1 MTNKNLILT
10 RKKAE
15 RVVVHV
21 QGKKI
26 CTITVT
32 DISQKSCSPFT
43 ELIITKKAPDFVSSP
58 HKRGLYF

>member
-10 RKKAE
+10 RKKSE

-26 CTITVT
+26 CTITIT
-32 DISQKSCSPFT
+32 DISQRACKLGFEADKSVRIDR
-43 ELIITKKAPDFVSSP
+43 EEVYLEREI
-58 HKRGLYF
+58 

>member
-32 DISQKSCSPFT
+32 DISQKSCKLGFEANKSVRIDR
-43 ELIITKKAPDFVSSP
+43 EEVYLDKEI
-58 HKRGLYF
+58 

>member
-10 RKKAE
+10 RKKSE

-21 QGKKI
+21 QSKKI

-32 DISQKSCSPFT
+32 DLSPKQCKLGFEADKSVRIDR
-43 ELIITKKAPDFVSSP
+43 EEVYLEREI
-58 HKRGLYF
+58 